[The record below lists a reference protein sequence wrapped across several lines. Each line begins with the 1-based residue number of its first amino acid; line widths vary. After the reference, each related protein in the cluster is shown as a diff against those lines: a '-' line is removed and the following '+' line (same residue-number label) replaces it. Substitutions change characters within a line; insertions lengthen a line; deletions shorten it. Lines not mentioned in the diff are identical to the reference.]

1 MTNWIRK
8 NKFII
13 LILLLAFVL
22 RFFLI
27 LFSRNFTWDEIF
39 SFTYSQRPWLESL
52 KFWTWETNPP
62 LHLLMLKLWFYVFPA
77 DEFWARVPSLIFGL
91 LAVFYTYKIGRE
103 FLNKKTGLVAA
114 LIIALHPQHIFL
126 STFARAYALLIFL
139 SSASIYYFFRYF
151 IGAEK
156 KQRDLIT
163 LAVFNLLLIYSHLT
177 GVLLIGVETA
187 VLLFH
192 KSSDIKQWIK
202 LHLLILPIWLIWAI
216 PSVLAKIQ
224 NSSADMGSAWF
235 LNLNQQP
242 INLIMSLFPLFF
254 GPGRPY
260 FIFLLM
266 FLTLVMIIGYF
277 YESFKN
283 KRIPQTGS
291 RLYVGINPNF
301 AYLFLIFFLP
311 LLTCFFVGATNFK
324 FYIVILPAFALV
336 VAFLLTRQLP
346 ILIIIGALLLA
357 SLPGIKNI
365 YTQYNPLLKD
375 EWRFINNYLGEHYN
389 QEKKQIVIY
398 NIFVHK
404 LLLDRYYTAPFKT
417 IGYLTE
423 KDTGDFDRLIITK
436 NYIYY
441 KRPNEE
447 IDAWVEQNKID
458 GYEEV
463 FILQKDDYGVMLN
476 DALERKGWKKQDD
489 IKNYFLEV
497 DHIFHYVR

>member
-1 MTNWIRK
+1 MINWIRR
-8 NKFII
+8 NKFLL
-13 LILLLAFVL
+13 LILALAFVL
-22 RFFLI
+22 RFFLV
-27 LFSRNFTWDEIF
+27 LFSRSFTWDEIF

-62 LHLLMLKLWFYVFPA
+62 LHLFFLKLWFYVFPA
-77 DEFWARVPSLIFGL
+77 DEFWTRVPSLIFGL

-103 FLNKKTGLVAA
+103 FLNKKTGLIAA
-114 LIIALHPQHIFL
+114 LIVAIHPQHIFL
-126 STFARAYALLIFL
+126 STFARAYSLLIFL

-156 KQRDLIT
+156 KRRDLII
-163 LAVFNLLLIYSHLT
+163 LAIFNLLLIYAHLT
-177 GVLLIGVETA
+177 GILLIGVETA

-202 LHLLILPIWLIWAI
+202 LHLLTLPLWLIWAI

-242 INLIMSLFPLFF
+242 INLVMSLFPLFF

-266 FLTLVMIIGYF
+266 FIVTTLAIGYF

-283 KRIPQTGS
+283 KKIDT
-291 RLYVGINPNF
+291 NF
-301 AYLFLIFFLP
+301 IYLFFIFLLP
-311 LLTCFFVGATNFK
+311 LLTCFFVGTTNFK
-324 FYIVILPAFALV
+324 FYIIILPAFAMV
-336 VAFLLTRQLP
+336 VAYLLTRQLP
-346 ILIIIGALLLA
+346 VLIIIGALLLA

-375 EWRFINNYLGEHYN
+375 EWRFINNYLGEHHKK
-389 QEKKQIVIY
+389 EKKQLVIY

-423 KDTGDFDRLIITK
+423 KDTSDFDRLIITK
-436 NYIYY
+436 NYVYY
-441 KRPNEE
+441 KRPDAE
-447 IDAWVEQNKID
+447 IDAWVEQNKINE
-458 GYEEV
+458 YEEV

-476 DALERKGWKKQDD
+476 EALERKGWKKQDD